1 MRFMRPSI
9 TSHRVCPTQRALR
22 ISLQMAEAL
31 TLNISPLLFDVK
43 DQEDLRGVL
52 HE

>member
-1 MRFMRPSI
+1 ME
-9 TSHRVCPTQRALR
+9 
-22 ISLQMAEAL
+22 EAL

>member
-1 MRFMRPSI
+1 
-9 TSHRVCPTQRALR
+9 
-22 ISLQMAEAL
+22 MAEAL